1 MRAATT
7 PMAALGLIAC
17 STASQTSNQVVDR
30 CPTTDCFNQQ
40 QARSFEVIDATTLV
54 VYVGSQD
61 CPFLV
66 ELIGS
71 SCDVTFLESSTLTF
85 RHDSLREE
93 IQSELGLT
101 RVCAR
106 DIGIG
111 LVDDPFDVAADQ
123 AGVPGNL
130 LACHIRNVASLTDD
144 ELLELYVD
152 RNLAPPPPPLGS
164 GQVTAPD
171 GEPTETAGEAGGP
184 GADEEG
190 SAPQTSTDE

>member
-7 PMAALGLIAC
+7 PIAALSLIAC
-17 STASQTSNQVVDR
+17 TTVSQTSNQPADR
-30 CPTTDCFNQQ
+30 CPTTDCFSQQ
-40 QARSFEVIDATTLV
+40 QVRNFEVVDRTTLV
-54 VYVGSQD
+54 LYVGSQE

-71 SCDVTFLESSTLTF
+71 SCDVTFLGSTTLTF
-85 RHDSLREE
+85 RSDTFRED

-101 RVCAR
+101 RICAR

-111 LVDDPFDVAADQ
+111 LADDPFDVTADEPDT
-123 AGVPGNL
+123 PGNT

-152 RNLAPPPPPLGS
+152 RNLAPPPPPFGT

-171 GEPTETAGEAGGP
+171 EEPTETTGEQGTT
-184 GADEEG
+184 EEG
-190 SAPQTSTDE
+190 SAASGPANE

>member
-7 PMAALGLIAC
+7 PIAALSLIAC
-17 STASQTSNQVVDR
+17 STASQTSNQAVDR

-40 QARSFEVIDATTLV
+40 QVRDFEVIDATTLV

-66 ELIGS
+66 ELIGT
-71 SCDVTFLESSTLTF
+71 SCDVTFLGSTSLTF
-85 RHDSLREE
+85 RSDSLREDV
-93 IQSELGLT
+93 QSELGLT

-111 LVDDPFDVAADQ
+111 LADDPFDVDADQ
-123 AGVPGNL
+123 AGVPGNM

-152 RNLAPPPPPLGS
+152 RNLVAPPPPLGS

-171 GEPTETAGEAGGP
+171 EDPTT
-184 GADEEG
+184 EEG
-190 SAPQTSTDE
+190 SAAASSTDE